1 MSSCTLLGFWQP
13 FFSWVNTVHRQIIK
27 YIELLLCAE
36 YIFVLIL
43 GFGIFKTYQNL
54 QLAQAIVKK
63 SKETLMMISSY
74 SIKNISKTLRRK
86 TLDKLNFGPSEKGK
100 TTTKA
105 VTETSV

>member
-1 MSSCTLLGFWQP
+1 M
-13 FFSWVNTVHRQIIK
+13 
-27 YIELLLCAE
+27 
-36 YIFVLIL
+36 
-43 GFGIFKTYQNL
+43 
-54 QLAQAIVKK
+54 KK

-86 TLDKLNFGPSEKGK
+86 TLDRLNFGPSEKGK